1 MTIPLT
7 TLPVPVVQ
15 APMAG
20 GPSTPALA
28 VAVARAGGLG
38 MLAAGY
44 KSTEAVAEEVQ
55 KEKGGKVTVIVSKG
69 PVLVAI
75 PGGLIGKQFTEVKG
89 LLEGLGFTVR
99 ERQAIPGINFG
110 TVQGLNPSEGT
121 QAPKG
126 TEIVVTTV

>member
-1 MTIPLT
+1 MTNPLT

-44 KSTEAVAEEVQ
+44 KSTEAMAEEAR
-55 KEKGGKVTVIVSKG
+55 E
-69 PVLVAI
+69 VAAHTDRFGVNLFV
-75 PGGLIGKQFTEVKG
+75 P
-89 LLEGLGFTVR
+89 
-99 ERQAIPGINFG
+99 ER
-110 TVQGLNPSEGT
+110 
-121 QAPKG
+121 
-126 TEIVVTTV
+126 